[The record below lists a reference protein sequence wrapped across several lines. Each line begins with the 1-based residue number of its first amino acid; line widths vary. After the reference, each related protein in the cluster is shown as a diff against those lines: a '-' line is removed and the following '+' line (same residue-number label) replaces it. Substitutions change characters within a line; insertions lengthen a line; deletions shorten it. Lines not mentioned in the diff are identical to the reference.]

1 MWFFLTSKASQLPY
15 AARRGNTWQ
24 ESGLEAFI
32 QVSGL
37 SFLIMEKILSRSLP
51 SELRRDDMEPE
62 IESIQWLGLL
72 DPFTAVKNLRLSQE
86 FVPHVLHA
94 LEEFDETVTQV

>member
-1 MWFFLTSKASQLPY
+1 
-15 AARRGNTWQ
+15 
-24 ESGLEAFI
+24 
-32 QVSGL
+32 
-37 SFLIMEKILSRSLP
+37 
-51 SELRRDDMEPE
+51 MEPE